1 MQLQNM
7 QKQLEEWENI
17 QRIIL
22 SLALKSTTQSIIIGK
37 LTSPKIK
44 AIDNCAVC
52 NYNDYNRRL
61 KI

>member
-1 MQLQNM
+1 M

-17 QRIIL
+17 QHIIL

-44 AIDNCAVC
+44 AIDNCAGC
-52 NYNDYNRRL
+52 NYNEYNGRV

>member
-1 MQLQNM
+1 M

-44 AIDNCAVC
+44 AIDNCVGC